1 MGGKVLAESEVGKG
15 STFSVTFKVMCKISA
30 SGQSSKS
37 DVENLSARNL
47 SGSLEVFAQNLDNI
61 SRQKSRKLEV
71 EHIFDQSFLPNKPR
85 MLLVND
91 EIFLQE
97 AYEMQLE
104 DQFNVVIAENG
115 LQALQLVTSEA

>member
-1 MGGKVLAESEVGKG
+1 MGGKVLVESEVGKG

-30 SGQSSKS
+30 NGQSSKS
-37 DVENLSARNL
+37 DVEILSARNL
-47 SGSLEVFAQNLDNI
+47 SGSLEVFAQNSENI
-61 SRQKSRKLEV
+61 SRQKSRNFEV

-85 MLLVND
+85 LLLVND

-115 LQALQLVTSEA
+115 L